1 MSSKGKLENMLDVL
15 RKYIRQE
22 TVEPVKSLFGSFL
35 FLFIASLFISLGCIF
50 ISIGL
55 VGFLQR
61 FDELNFWF
69 SWVPYLSGSVFLL
82 AMAFFVIKILI
93 VKKGRDV

>member
-1 MSSKGKLENMLDVL
+1 MSSKGKFENMLDVL
-15 RKYIRQE
+15 RNYIRQE

-35 FLFIASLFISLGCIF
+35 FLFIGSLFISLGCIF

-61 FDELNFWF
+61 VDGLHSWF
-69 SWVPYLSGSVFLL
+69 SWVPYLSGSLSVV
-82 AMAFFVIKILI
+82 AMVFFVVRILI

>member
-1 MSSKGKLENMLDVL
+1 MSSKGKFENMLEML
-15 RKYIRQE
+15 RNYVRQE
-22 TVEPVKSLFGSFL
+22 TVEPLKFLFGSVL
-35 FLFIASLFISLGCIF
+35 FLFIGSLFISLGLIS

-61 FDELNFWF
+61 FEGFQTWF
-69 SWVPYLSGSVFLL
+69 SWVPYLSGSLSLL
-82 AMAFFVIKILI
+82 GMAFFVIRILI

>member
-1 MSSKGKLENMLDVL
+1 MSSKGKLENMLDVF
-15 RKYIRQE
+15 RNYIRQE
-22 TVEPVKSLFGSFL
+22 TVEPIKSLFSSFL

-61 FDELNFWF
+61 FDGLDAWF
-69 SWVPYLSGSVFLL
+69 SWVPYLSGSLSLL
-82 AMAFFVIKILI
+82 AMTFFVVRALLN
-93 VKKGRDV
+93 KKGKDV

>member
-15 RKYIRQE
+15 RNYIRQE

-35 FLFIASLFISLGCIF
+35 FLFIGSLFISLGCIF

-61 FDELNFWF
+61 FDALHSWF
-69 SWVPYLSGSVFLL
+69 SWVPYLSGSLSLL
-82 AMAFFVIKILI
+82 GMAFFVVRILI
-93 VKKGRDV
+93 NKKGRDV

>member
-1 MSSKGKLENMLDVL
+1 MVNVL
-15 RKYIRQE
+15 RNYIRQE

-35 FLFIASLFISLGCIF
+35 FLFIGSVFISLGCVL

-61 FDELNFWF
+61 FDGLQSWF
-69 SWVPYLSGSVFLL
+69 SWIPYLSGSLFLL
-82 AMAFFVIKILI
+82 AIAFFVVRILI
-93 VKKGRDV
+93 IKKGRDV